1 MSKLKNPYSL
11 LTIALLGYGAFTL
24 FDKQNQPF
32 PTQVTTSTNSMPA
45 DITIP
50 ADRSGHYRGIVL
62 VNNVAMPFVID
73 TGATLTSIPI
83 NFAKEAKLPFGE
95 SVSTSTAN
103 GLVNNPSTF
112 IDSLRLGNIEIKN
125 IDASIM
131 ANPGVNTPVLI
142 GMNTLRYFRII
153 QDQNSLSLTAY
164 ATR

>member
-1 MSKLKNPYSL
+1 
-11 LTIALLGYGAFTL
+11 
-24 FDKQNQPF
+24 
-32 PTQVTTSTNSMPA
+32 
-45 DITIP
+45 
-50 ADRSGHYRGIVL
+50 
-62 VNNVAMPFVID
+62 MPFVID